1 MTLDT
6 EPDAGTGTEATKP
19 IRADARRNRERV
31 LDAARVCFARAG
43 TEAQIDEVAAVAGV
57 GVGTVYRHF
66 ETKEALLA
74 ALAAEYFAAE
84 TTLAEAALQIEDPWQ
99 AFATLI
105 RGGAEAMAENR
116 AICQI
121 SADRPEVMRAA
132 ALGADTEYGFFRN
145 VQTLID
151 RAKEAGGL
159 RADFELEDIPTVMC
173 SLGALQ
179 ISQGAYAN
187 WRRLLEIM
195 LDGLRA
201 PGASELPPLTERL
214 PRAQ

>member
-1 MTLDT
+1 MTQDTDT
-6 EPDAGTGTEATKP
+6 ERTKP

-31 LDAARVCFARAG
+31 LDAARECFARAG
-43 TEAQIDEVAAVAGV
+43 TDAQIDEVAAVAGV

-66 ETKEALLA
+66 ETKEALVE
-74 ALAAEYFAAE
+74 ALAAEHFAAE
-84 TTLAEAALQIEDPWQ
+84 AKIAEAALQIEDPWQ
-99 AFATLI
+99 AFSTLI
-105 RGGAEAMAENR
+105 RSGAEAMAENR

-121 SADRPEVMRAA
+121 AADRPEVMRDA
-132 ALGADTEYGFFRN
+132 ALGADTDQGFFRT
-145 VQTLID
+145 VQALID
-151 RAKEAGGL
+151 RAQEAGEL
-159 RADFELEDIPTVMC
+159 RGDFELEDIPSVMC

-201 PGASELPPLTERL
+201 PAASELPPLTERL
-214 PRAQ
+214 PRATQAA

>member
-1 MTLDT
+1 LSIEIDT
-6 EPDAGTGTEATKP
+6 ASGPTKP

-31 LDAARVCFARAG
+31 LDAARECFARAG
-43 TEAQIDEVAAVAGV
+43 KEAQIDEVAATAGV

-66 ETKEALLA
+66 ATKEALVQ
-74 ALAAEYFAAE
+74 ALAAEHFAIEVKVAE
-84 TTLAEAALQIEDPWQ
+84 TALDIDDPWE
-99 AFATLI
+99 AFSTLI
-105 RGGAEAMAENR
+105 RTGAEAMAENR

-121 SADRPEVMRAA
+121 AADQPDVMRDA
-132 ALGADTEYGFFRN
+132 ALGADAQFGFFAM

-151 RAKEAGGL
+151 RAKAAGKL
-159 RADFELEDIPTVMC
+159 RADFELEDIPSVMC

-179 ISQGAYAN
+179 IAQNDYAN

-201 PGASELPPLTERL
+201 PAASELPALTERL
-214 PRAQ
+214 PRTR